1 MAAIAAGV
9 GLLVVCGSSS
19 AAAAMMMM
27 GGDDKK
33 KKDDESDSESESDSD
48 DDSDSDD
55 ADTPSEKA
63 AAAAL
68 AAQAKVVKRFAEACP
83 TGDGTTFAWC
93 VYSTATPPV
102 YQGVV
107 QTLPTHTGVRGPT
120 AAEAQ
125 AVPPY
130 SRWYDFNGTTYVDA
144 GHRS

>member
-1 MAAIAAGV
+1 MSMPMLAGV
-9 GLLVVCGSSS
+9 GLLVVCCSSS
-19 AAAAMMMM
+19 VAAVIINN
-27 GGDDKK
+27 KK
-33 KKDDESDSESESDSD
+33 KKKKDSD